1 MVECNITMCQETGK
15 CWFYTIYIFIY
26 TREIRT
32 LRYKCIHQEGV
43 CLAITQEQC
52 SYILTHVYIDNELCN
67 KLQDTFDEAN
77 GYEISLNI
85 IIIYSFSIYASV
97 IVINFSSLNL
107 QK

>member
-1 MVECNITMCQETGK
+1 MDN
-15 CWFYTIYIFIY
+15 
-26 TREIRT
+26 
-32 LRYKCIHQEGV
+32 
-43 CLAITQEQC
+43 
-52 SYILTHVYIDNELCN
+52 SNILTHVYNNNNELCN
-67 KLQDTFDEAN
+67 KLQDTFDGAN

>member
-1 MVECNITMCQETGK
+1 MFVLHH
-15 CWFYTIYIFIY
+15 IYIYQICI
-26 TREIRT
+26 IRT
-32 LRYKCIHQEGV
+32 VRFKCIHQEGV

>member
-26 TREIRT
+26 TRELSIR
-32 LRYKCIHQEGV
+32 
-43 CLAITQEQC
+43 AITQEQC

>member
-32 LRYKCIHQEGV
+32 LWYKCIHQEGL

>member
-1 MVECNITMCQETGK
+1 MPRSGK
-15 CWFYTIYIFIY
+15 MLVLHHIYVLIK
-26 TREIRT
+26 IRNT

-43 CLAITQEQC
+43 YLAITQEQC

>member
-15 CWFYTIYIFIY
+15 CWFYTIYIRDRPIFG
-26 TREIRT
+26 
-32 LRYKCIHQEGV
+32 IHQEGV